1 MSETTDNCKAGGRR
15 APAPGSGQEMKR
27 WCDAIRA
34 HLTAPTDAGY
44 RADAMDALEEMES
57 KLMAPND
64 AGQWRAATGER

>member
-1 MSETTDNCKAGGRR
+1 
-15 APAPGSGQEMKR
+15 MKR

-57 KLMAPND
+57 KLIAPNAKVSSGD
-64 AGQWRAATGER
+64 EPK